1 MIKAILFDLDGTLL
15 PMDQEQF
22 IQAYLGG
29 LAKYMA
35 PHGYEPDSIVKS
47 IWAGTK
53 AMVANDGS
61 RTNEEVFWDTFC
73 AICKPDARKDE
84 PLFQRFYETDFQSV
98 QHVCGFEPR
107 AAQTV
112 REIRAMG
119 YRTILATNPLFPPIA
134 THSRV
139 RWAGMQTGDFEW
151 ITTYDN
157 SGSCKP
163 NLQYYREILHK
174 RGLTAE
180 ECLMV
185 GNDVDEDMIAAKLGM
200 QVFLL
205 TPCLINK
212 SGKDI
217 GMYPHGSF
225 DELMDYIRGL

>member
-15 PMDQEQF
+15 PMDQELF
-22 IQAYLGG
+22 IKAYLGG

-35 PHGYEPDSIVKS
+35 PHGYDPDSIVKS
-47 IWAGTK
+47 IWAGTR
-53 AMVANDGS
+53 AMIANDGS

-73 AICKPDARKDE
+73 AICKPDAREDE

-107 AAQTV
+107 AAQTI

-134 THSRV
+134 THSRI
-139 RWAGMQTGDFEW
+139 RWAGLQTDDFEW
-151 ITTYDN
+151 ITTYNN

-163 NLQYYREILHK
+163 NLQYYREILQK
-174 RGLTAE
+174 RGLNAE

-185 GNDVDEDMIAAKLGM
+185 GNDADEDMIAAGLGM
-200 QVFLL
+200 KVFLL

-212 SGKDI
+212 SGVDI
-217 GMYPHGSF
+217 SGFPQGSF
-225 DELMDYIRGL
+225 GELMDFIRGL